1 MKQSFGQLQD
11 GTAVSRYCLTNEQGV
26 TVSLLDLGA
35 VIHGILVP
43 DRAGQLA
50 DITLGFAN
58 AQDYAESTTYFGA
71 VIGRHANRIKDGAFE
86 LAGQPYQ
93 LAKNNGANH
102 LHGGLM
108 GFDKR
113 LWTVGTVTADS
124 IEFSLISADGDQGYP
139 GTLSVSVRYH
149 LDNNNQLSIE
159 YSATTDRDTLVN
171 LTQHSYFNLSG
182 QLDSTVLDHQVQIFA
197 DRYTPV
203 DASLIPTGVIAS
215 VAGSALDLTQATLL
229 GDVIDQPNEQLRLA
243 GGYDH
248 NYVLNSAGDLTQPAA
263 IVRHPASGRVLTL
276 YTDLPGMQF
285 YSGNFLAERTVGKQ
299 GIAYPQRGGLCLET
313 QLFPDAPN
321 QPNFPSSIL
330 RTGDTWHSTTLL
342 RFSIDD

>member
-35 VIHGILVP
+35 VIHDIIVP

-50 DITLGFAN
+50 DITLGFAD

-71 VIGRHANRIKDGAFE
+71 VIGRYANRIRGGAFE
-86 LAGQPYQ
+86 LVGQPYQ
-93 LAKNNGANH
+93 LAKNNGPNH
-102 LHGGLM
+102 LHGGLL

-113 LWTVGTVTADS
+113 LWTVGALTADS
-124 IEFSLISADGDQGYP
+124 IEFSLISVDGDQGYP
-139 GTLSVSVRYH
+139 GTLYVSVRYR

-159 YSATTDRDTLVN
+159 YRATTDQTTLVN

-203 DASLIPTGVIAS
+203 DASMIPTGVIAP
-215 VAGSALDLTQATLL
+215 VAGSALDLSQPTLL
-229 GDVIDQPNEQLRLA
+229 ADSIDQPDEQLLLG

-285 YSGNFLAERTVGKQ
+285 YSGNFLAEKTLGKQ
-299 GIAYPQRGGLCLET
+299 GIVYPKRSGLCLET
-313 QLFPDAPN
+313 QLFPDTPN
-321 QPNFPSSIL
+321 QPDFPSAIL
-330 RTGDTWHSTTLL
+330 HPGETWHSTTLL
-342 RFSIDD
+342 HFSVDD